1 MDLGLQGK
9 VALVTGGSHG
19 IGRSIA
25 LALAREG
32 CNLAIAARGRENL
45 AAVASELTASG
56 ATAHDIVADLTRKED
71 LDRAFATTLDHFG
84 HLDILVNNV
93 GGGGRWG
100 TDDVEQTSEDV
111 WFEVYNKN
119 TVAATR
125 LTIKAIPVMRK
136 RRWGRVVTITSVLGI
151 EGGGRPWFNVAKA
164 AQTALMKNLSRN
176 KELVRDGITFNSVA
190 PGAIMIPGTGWDD
203 EMQQDPSGFAR
214 LLDRSFPMG
223 RLGTPE
229 EVADVVV
236 FICSDRARLVN
247 GAAIVV
253 DGGESH
259 AF

>member
-1 MDLGLQGK
+1 MDLGLGGK

-45 AAVASELTASG
+45 AATAAELKARGVRTCEIAS
-56 ATAHDIVADLTRKED
+56 DLTRRED
-71 LDRAFATTLDHFG
+71 VDRAFTTTVDEFG
-84 HLDILVNNV
+84 RLDILINNV

-100 TDDVEQTSEDV
+100 PDDVEKAGEDV
-111 WFEVYNKN
+111 WLDVYNKN
-119 TVAATR
+119 AIAATR
-125 LTIKAIPVMRK
+125 LTMKAIPVMRE
-136 RRWGRVVTITSVLGI
+136 RRWGRVVTITSVLGL
-151 EGGGRPWFNVAKA
+151 EAGGRPWFNVAKA

-176 KELVRDGITFNSVA
+176 KALVRDGITFNSVA
-190 PGAIMIPGTGWDD
+190 PGAIMIPGTGWED
-203 EMQQDPSGFAR
+203 EMKRDPEAFAK
-214 LLDRSFPMG
+214 LLDQSFPLG

-229 EVADVVV
+229 EVAEVVV
-236 FICSDRARLVN
+236 FVCSDRAGLVN
-247 GAAIVV
+247 GAAITV